1 MADSD
6 DAQPAANE
14 PPTEVGPVANPA
26 AAPDA
31 PAADSSAS
39 GFGPMVRPS
48 RAPPATDHG
57 RREWNCRVFG
67 QAGSPTSNPVFFPK
81 GPPPPPG
88 ADLQALLQ
96 APPGS
101 SDEDQ
106 PSGTAAEPSST
117 DCLERTEGSTTLL
130 DPPANELSME
140 AEEDRESEHPCE
152 DDECVGVFSATE
164 EAAAGPVSGPAT
176 AAASGAEADATDS
189 SSDGFSPLSPDS
201 DDFGHEAGTKD

>member
-26 AAPDA
+26 AASDA

-48 RAPPATDHG
+48 RAPPAPYHG

-88 ADLQALLQ
+88 ADLQAPLQ

-117 DCLERTEGSTTLL
+117 DCLERNRGQHYL
-130 DPPANELSME
+130 A
-140 AEEDRESEHPCE
+140 
-152 DDECVGVFSATE
+152 
-164 EAAAGPVSGPAT
+164 
-176 AAASGAEADATDS
+176 
-189 SSDGFSPLSPDS
+189 
-201 DDFGHEAGTKD
+201 

>member
-1 MADSD
+1 MADSG
-6 DAQPAANE
+6 DAQPAADE
-14 PPTEVGPVANPA
+14 PSTEVGPVESPA
-26 AAPDA
+26 AESDA

-48 RAPPATDHG
+48 RAPPAPYHD

-88 ADLQALLQ
+88 ADIQALLQ

-106 PSGTAAEPSST
+106 PNRTAADSSPT
-117 DCLERTEGSTTLL
+117 YCLERAEGSTTLL
-130 DPPANELSME
+130 GPPANELSME

-152 DDECVGVFSATE
+152 DDECVGVFSTTE
-164 EAAAGPVSGPAT
+164 DAAAGPVSGPAT
-176 AAASGAEADATDS
+176 AAAPGAEEDGTDS